1 MTDLETKI
9 FNYIECLYDATFL
22 GKVIIEIDADTYSLA
37 LRLNNWMIPLYICR
51 QINKD
56 ILIEDYELEFYQ
68 YIQEELKERKLDKT
82 KYFRLKLDR
91 DDPGLDEQK

>member
-37 LRLNNWMIPLYICR
+37 LRLNN
-51 QINKD
+51 
-56 ILIEDYELEFYQ
+56 
-68 YIQEELKERKLDKT
+68 
-82 KYFRLKLDR
+82 
-91 DDPGLDEQK
+91 